1 MGGLYTI
8 GCSVLS
14 QSDFIRN
21 LKINNINVVADVR
34 SSPYSKVTP
43 QFNREEL
50 KILLKKNKILYGDF
64 SKEFG
69 ARREESFV
77 YEKRQVSFEK
87 TKQLPIFLEGVQRIK
102 KGLNMGYSIALM
114 CTEKYPLDCHR
125 FSLVARGIYEE
136 TGIECQ
142 HILTSGGI
150 KKTSELENEMLK
162 KFNLET
168 DLFLDYK
175 ARVKMAYKFIN
186 EEIGYILPLTRDN
199 NEETCKEIEH
209 EENICMFG

>member
-69 ARREESFV
+69 ARREEPFV

-102 KGLNMGYSIALM
+102 KGLDMGYSIALM

-125 FSLVARGIYEE
+125 FSLVARGIYED

-186 EEIGYILPLTRDN
+186 EEIGYILPLTLDN

-209 EENICMFG
+209 EKNIYMFG